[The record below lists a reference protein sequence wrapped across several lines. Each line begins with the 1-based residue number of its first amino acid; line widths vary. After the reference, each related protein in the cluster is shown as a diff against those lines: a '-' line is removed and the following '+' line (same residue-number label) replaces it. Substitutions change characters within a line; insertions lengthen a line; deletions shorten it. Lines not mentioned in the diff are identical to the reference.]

1 MVMAKQAGRKLV
13 IDTSGPLLKAAYKQV
28 CISPSLREFKIL
40 MGESLESIELPPYGC
55 LSNAVAPS
63 SAGSGRAM
71 T

>member
-1 MVMAKQAGRKLV
+1 M
-13 IDTSGPLLKAAYKQV
+13 IDTSGPLLKV
-28 CISPSLREFKIL
+28 CVFHRVCASSKIL